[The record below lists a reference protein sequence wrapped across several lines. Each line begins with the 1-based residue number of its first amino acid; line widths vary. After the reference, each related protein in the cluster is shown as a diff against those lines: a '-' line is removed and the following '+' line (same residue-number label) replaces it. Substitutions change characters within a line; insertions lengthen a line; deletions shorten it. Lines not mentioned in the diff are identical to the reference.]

1 MGLCSSNLSEKDRC
15 VLLRK
20 IPFFHSMK
28 EEHLLSLSKQFM
40 VQSVGKGQVIMNEGA
55 RVDQLYVLAEGKVTF
70 EASASG

>member
-1 MGLCSSNLSEKDRC
+1 
-15 VLLRK
+15 
-20 IPFFHSMK
+20 MK